1 MKINL
6 IWVGK
11 TKEQFIRDGI
21 GKYLKLVAPYA
32 DITVVEVKEE
42 RGSSSSLTTEREGE
56 RILKLGMPYVLLDEK
71 GMNLTSMKFAE
82 YIGRH
87 APKLNFVIGGAFG
100 VSEKVRAGAR
110 EMLALS
116 PMTFTHEMARMFLL
130 EQLYRAFSI
139 INRKGYHH

>member
-21 GKYLKLVAPYA
+21 GKYLKLVGHHA
-32 DITVVEVKEE
+32 DVAVVEVKEE
-42 RGSSSSLTTEREGE
+42 KGSNVLMTTEREGE

-71 GMNLTSMKFAE
+71 GPDLTSVKFAE
-82 YIGRH
+82 YIGQH
-87 APKLNFVIGGAFG
+87 APRINFVIGGAFG
-100 VSEKVRAGAR
+100 VSEKVRAGAQD
-110 EMLALS
+110 MLSLS
-116 PMTFTHEMARMFLL
+116 RMTFTHEMARVFLL

>member
-21 GKYLKLVAPYA
+21 EKYLKLLGHYA
-32 DITVVEVKEE
+32 DIALVEVREE
-42 RGSSSSLTTEREGE
+42 KGSNSAMTIEREGE
-56 RILKLGMPYVLLDEK
+56 RIMKLGMPYVLLDER
-71 GMNLTSMKFAE
+71 GMDLTSVKFAE
-82 YIGRH
+82 YIGQH
-87 APKLNFVIGGAFG
+87 APRINFVLGGAFG

-110 EMLALS
+110 GILS
-116 PMTFTHEMARMFLL
+116 LSRMTFTHEMARVFLL

-139 INRKGYHH
+139 MNRKGYHH